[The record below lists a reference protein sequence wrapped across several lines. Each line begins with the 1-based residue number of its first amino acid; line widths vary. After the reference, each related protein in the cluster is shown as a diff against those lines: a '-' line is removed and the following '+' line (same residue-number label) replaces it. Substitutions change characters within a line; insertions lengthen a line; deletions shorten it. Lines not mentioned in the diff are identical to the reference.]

1 MQHNAVLDGAS
12 NPTCEATTEQ
22 IYKLQNTQ
30 PIKGSAH
37 LDWSSTPGG
46 GGGGEGITD
55 LTWTIIA
62 SIQGYPVLASLHAA
76 SSSSSLLQG
85 IYITS

>member
-46 GGGGEGITD
+46 GGVKESQTLPG
-55 LTWTIIA
+55 
-62 SIQGYPVLASLHAA
+62 P
-76 SSSSSLLQG
+76 
-85 IYITS
+85 

>member
-37 LDWSSTPGG
+37 LDWSSTPGEG
-46 GGGGEGITD
+46 GLKESQTLPG
-55 LTWTIIA
+55 
-62 SIQGYPVLASLHAA
+62 P
-76 SSSSSLLQG
+76 
-85 IYITS
+85 